1 MIIKKPTRKKLLTLV
16 ILAATAA
23 VLTGCAAQ
31 NAFEGTMATDTN
43 GFSMEYTILDR
54 EMTSELKLDEGDGL
68 RVELSHDSGRV
79 DITVGQEGRDP
90 VYSGRDQANAA
101 FEIIITEGGTYRVS
115 VTGHRAR
122 GRISFTRVHSETE

>member
-1 MIIKKPTRKKLLTLV
+1 MIFRKSFRILLTAV
-16 ILAATAA
+16 TLAAAAIVLSGCTARS
-23 VLTGCAAQ
+23 
-31 NAFEGTMATDTN
+31 AFEGTMTTDKS

-54 EMTSELKLDEGDGL
+54 EMTSELKLEKGDGL

-90 VYSGRDQANAA
+90 VYRGRDQADAA
-101 FEIIITEGGTYRVS
+101 FEITITEGGTYRIS

-122 GRISFTRVHSETE
+122 GRISFTRVPAEKE